1 MRTILTVVGIFWGTV
16 SVVLL
21 FSVGKGLQEMM
32 INNSKGLG
40 DRISIVW
47 PGVTAKSWNGMPAG
61 RRIRYTE
68 DDVAEIKKRTT
79 KKISAI
85 SPEYR
90 SSDFNMKYNRNT
102 ASASISGV
110 WPEFGDMRSILPQA
124 GGRFLNQ
131 RDLDEKRRVIFLGN
145 EIAEKL
151 FGKTEDII
159 GEVIKI
165 NKIPYVIIGVMQ
177 EKNQNSSYS
186 GRDKN
191 KGFIPS
197 TTFNSIMSR
206 RYPNNFVFQA
216 KIGVEM
222 KDAIDA
228 VHKVLAPKYGYD
240 PSDTKALSIWDTTRG
255 SEFWGVFFF
264 AFRTFLVVIGCFTL
278 ITGGIGVANIM
289 HVVVQERTKEI
300 GIKIALGAHKS
311 MILMQF
317 LAEGTLLVT
326 LGGALGFA
334 LAYSLITFVPPFL
347 LQALDFDL
355 AEYIGTPNIDT
366 FGTLL
371 TVSILGLTAMFAGFF
386 PAKKA
391 SNLQPVQAIKLF

>member
-1 MRTILTVVGIFWGTV
+1 ML
-16 SVVLL
+16 
-21 FSVGKGLQEMM
+21 
-32 INNSKGLG
+32 NNSKGLG

-47 PGVTAKSWNGMPAG
+47 PGVTAKAWNGMPAG

-68 DDVAEIKKRTT
+68 ADVAEIKMRTT
-79 KKISAI
+79 DKISAI

-102 ASASISGV
+102 ASASISGI
-110 WPEFGDMRSILPQA
+110 WPEFGEMRSILPQE

-131 RDLDEKRRVIFLGN
+131 RDLDEKRRVVFLGD

-151 FGKTEDII
+151 FGKTGDIV
-159 GEVIKI
+159 GETIKI
-165 NKIPYVIIGVMQ
+165 NKIPYLVIGVMQ
-177 EKNQNSSYS
+177 KKNQNSSYS

-206 RYPNNFVFQA
+206 RYPSNFVFQA
-216 KIGVEM
+216 KAGVEM
-222 KDAIDA
+222 KDAINE
-228 VHKVLAPKYGYD
+228 VHRVLAPKYGYD
-240 PSDTKALSIWDTTRG
+240 PTDTRALSIWDTTRQ
-255 SEFWGVFFF
+255 SKFWSDFFKV
-264 AFRTFLVVIGCFTL
+264 FRTFLVVIGCFTL

-300 GIKIALGAHKS
+300 GIKIALGAHRS

-317 LAEGTLLVT
+317 LTEGTLLT
-326 LGGALGFA
+326 ALGGALGFA

-347 LQALDFDL
+347 LQTLDFDL

-371 TVSILGLTAMFAGFF
+371 TVSILGLTAMFAGYF